1 MKTVF
6 ELSKKGRKAW
16 QIPTCEAPEYE
27 LKRKFITE
35 AETELPE
42 VDELTLVRHY
52 MELSKAS
59 FGVDDGFYPLG
70 SCTMK
75 YNPKVNEI
83 TASLK
88 GFRDV
93 HPLQKKRDIQGS
105 IELICR
111 LQKALCDITGMDAA
125 SLQPAAGAHGEF
137 TGLKIIR
144 KYHLSRG
151 DVNRTKV
158 IVPDSAHGTNPASS
172 ALCGMEIV
180 NIASNEQGLVDL
192 DALRA
197 ACDEHTA
204 AFMLTN
210 PNTLGKFEK
219 QILDISRIVHDA
231 GGLLYYDGANLNAI
245 MGVARPA
252 DMGFDVVHLN
262 LHKTFSTPHG
272 GGGPGSGPVCVKAE
286 FAEFLPT
293 PVAMKDKSSTYSLIE
308 PERTIGKVKAFYG
321 NFNVLVKAYT
331 YILVLGEEGLRNA
344 SEMAV
349 LNANYLKKLLE
360 KYDMHKGERC
370 MHEFVLSMEKVK
382 QDTGV
387 SALDIAKAM
396 IDCGIHP
403 PTMYF
408 PQIVHEALMFEP
420 TETESKE
427 TLEEAAAAIIGIID
441 RAYTDPDSLKAA
453 PTTTVVGRPD
463 EVKAARTPKLR
474 D

>member
-27 LKRKFITE
+27 LKSKFVTE
-35 AETELPE
+35 TETELPE

-286 FAEFLPT
+286 LAEFLPT

-308 PERTIGKVKAFYG
+308 PERMIGKVKAFYG

-349 LNANYLKKLLE
+349 LNANYFKKLLE
-360 KYDMHKGERC
+360 KYDTHKGERC

-453 PTTTVVGRPD
+453 PVTTAVGRPD

>member
-151 DVNRTKV
+151 DVNRTK
-158 IVPDSAHGTNPASS
+158 
-172 ALCGMEIV
+172 
-180 NIASNEQGLVDL
+180 
-192 DALRA
+192 
-197 ACDEHTA
+197 
-204 AFMLTN
+204 
-210 PNTLGKFEK
+210 
-219 QILDISRIVHDA
+219 
-231 GGLLYYDGANLNAI
+231 
-245 MGVARPA
+245 
-252 DMGFDVVHLN
+252 
-262 LHKTFSTPHG
+262 
-272 GGGPGSGPVCVKAE
+272 
-286 FAEFLPT
+286 
-293 PVAMKDKSSTYSLIE
+293 
-308 PERTIGKVKAFYG
+308 
-321 NFNVLVKAYT
+321 
-331 YILVLGEEGLRNA
+331 
-344 SEMAV
+344 
-349 LNANYLKKLLE
+349 
-360 KYDMHKGERC
+360 
-370 MHEFVLSMEKVK
+370 
-382 QDTGV
+382 
-387 SALDIAKAM
+387 
-396 IDCGIHP
+396 
-403 PTMYF
+403 
-408 PQIVHEALMFEP
+408 
-420 TETESKE
+420 
-427 TLEEAAAAIIGIID
+427 
-441 RAYTDPDSLKAA
+441 
-453 PTTTVVGRPD
+453 
-463 EVKAARTPKLR
+463 
-474 D
+474 

>member
-27 LKRKFITE
+27 LKSKFVTE
-35 AETELPE
+35 TETELPE

-219 QILDISRIVHDA
+219 QILDVSRIVHDA

-245 MGVARPA
+245 TGVAPPAGMGV
-252 DMGFDVVHLN
+252 DVVHLN

-286 FAEFLPT
+286 LAEFLPT

-349 LNANYLKKLLE
+349 RNANYFKKLLE
-360 KYDMHKGERC
+360 KYDTHKGERC

>member
-27 LKRKFITE
+27 LKSKFITE

-286 FAEFLPT
+286 LAEFLPT

-308 PERTIGKVKAFYG
+308 PERTIGKVKAFFG

-360 KYDMHKGERC
+360 KYDTHKGERC

-387 SALDIAKAM
+387 FALDIAKAM

-441 RAYTDPDSLKAA
+441 RAYTDPDSVKAA
-453 PTTTVVGRPD
+453 PVNTAVGRPD

>member
-27 LKRKFITE
+27 LKSKFVTE
-35 AETELPE
+35 TETELPE

-219 QILDISRIVHDA
+219 QILDVSRIVHDA

-252 DMGFDVVHLN
+252 DMG
-262 LHKTFSTPHG
+262 STWFTLIYTKRFPRR
-272 GGGPGSGPVCVKAE
+272 
-286 FAEFLPT
+286 T
-293 PVAMKDKSSTYSLIE
+293 VA
-308 PERTIGKVKAFYG
+308 
-321 NFNVLVKAYT
+321 
-331 YILVLGEEGLRNA
+331 
-344 SEMAV
+344 AV
-349 LNANYLKKLLE
+349 
-360 KYDMHKGERC
+360 R
-370 MHEFVLSMEKVK
+370 
-382 QDTGV
+382 
-387 SALDIAKAM
+387 
-396 IDCGIHP
+396 
-403 PTMYF
+403 
-408 PQIVHEALMFEP
+408 
-420 TETESKE
+420 
-427 TLEEAAAAIIGIID
+427 AAAPFA
-441 RAYTDPDSLKAA
+441 
-453 PTTTVVGRPD
+453 
-463 EVKAARTPKLR
+463 
-474 D
+474 